1 MVSYGISCVILPSL
15 IGIVKVMKVITHYDL
30 FAGIGGFSL
39 ALERVFYD
47 REIRHVF
54 VERDDFCRAVL
65 QKHWPDGE
73 YYEDIRD
80 FNSDSSSEGLQR
92 GKQKTERYDRQL
104 DSEYGNKNQIFLTGG
119 FPCQPF
125 SGAGKRRGTEDDR
138 YLWPEMLRS
147 IQAIKPDW
155 IIAENVAG
163 LLSINGGLVF
173 EQVCLDLE
181 NQGYEVQPFII
192 PACAKN
198 APHRRDRVWIVANSK
213 ELYCNGSN
221 NNSKHLSSNQKQKFR
236 DSNWTE
242 FTWNTDWYEV
252 ATKFCRVGDGLPKR
266 LDRTPRLK
274 ALGNA
279 IVPQIAEEIFK
290 GIKEVIG

>member
-1 MVSYGISCVILPSL
+1 MSS
-15 IGIVKVMKVITHYDL
+15 ITHYDL

-47 REIRHVF
+47 REIRHIF
-54 VERDDFCRAVL
+54 IERDDFCRAVL

-73 YYEDIRD
+73 YYEDIRE
-80 FNSDSSSEGLQR
+80 FNRDYEARVRDGAV
-92 GKQKTERYDRQL
+92 
-104 DSEYGNKNQIFLTGG
+104 ILTGG

-125 SGAGKRRGTEDDR
+125 SGAGKRKGTEDDR
-138 YLWPEMLRS
+138 FLWPEMLRS
-147 IQAIKPDW
+147 IQFIKPDW
-155 IIAENVAG
+155 IIAENVSG

-181 NQGYEVQPFII
+181 NQGYEVQSFII

-198 APHRRDRVWIVANSK
+198 APHRRDRIWIIANTIGDR
-213 ELYCNGSN
+213 L
-221 NNSKHLSSNQKQKFR
+221 QKTR
-236 DSNWTE
+236 PE
-242 FTWNTDWYEV
+242 FETTGIARADFCDWNTNWLEV
-252 ATKFCRVGDGLPKR
+252 ATKFCRVDDGLPKR
-266 LDRTPRLK
+266 LDRTLRLK

-290 GIKEVIG
+290 GIKGKLIE

>member
-1 MVSYGISCVILPSL
+1 M
-15 IGIVKVMKVITHYDL
+15 ITHYDL

-47 REIRHVF
+47 REIRHIF
-54 VERDDFCRAVL
+54 IERDDFCRAVL

-80 FNSDSSSEGLQR
+80 FNTDTDCEGLQR
-92 GKQKTERYDRQL
+92 GKQKTERHDRQL
-104 DSEYGNKNQIFLTGG
+104 DTEHGNKNQIFLTGG

-125 SGAGKRRGTEDDR
+125 SGAGKRKGTEDDR
-138 YLWPEMLRS
+138 FLWPEMLRS
-147 IQAIKPDW
+147 IQFIKPDW
-155 IIAENVAG
+155 IIAENVSG

-181 NQGYEVQPFII
+181 NQGYEVQSFII

-198 APHRRDRVWIVANSK
+198 APHRRDRIWIIANSIGDR
-213 ELYCNGSN
+213 L
-221 NNSKHLSSNQKQKFR
+221 QKTR
-236 DSNWTE
+236 PE
-242 FTWNTDWYEV
+242 FEATGIARADFCDWNTNWYEI
-252 ATKFCRVGDGLPKR
+252 ATKFCRVDDGLPKR
-266 LDRTPRLK
+266 LDRTLRLK

-290 GIKEVIG
+290 GIKNYV

>member
-1 MVSYGISCVILPSL
+1 MVSCEISCVILPSL

-163 LLSINGGLVF
+163 LLSIDGGLVF

-198 APHRRDRVWIVANSK
+198 APHRRDRVWIIANTIGDR
-213 ELYCNGSN
+213 L
-221 NNSKHLSSNQKQKFR
+221 QKTQPKFKATGIAR
-236 DSNWTE
+236 ADSCDWD
-242 FTWNTDWYEV
+242 TDWYEI
-252 ATKFCRVGDGLPKR
+252 ATKFCRVGNGLPKR